1 MKRMLY
7 YMIFVLLLP
16 FHSLCQNLGIGTN
29 NPQSTL
35 DLRGNYRLGG
45 QNRFLTYDSL
55 SGKIGW
61 SNSFLYVPGGAQ
73 LIQHSASAEGLY
85 YANSSLQY
93 LNQIGNPVFST
104 NWNTGVSYF
113 SGRLG
118 IGTSNPLVKLHVQN
132 GISGASVFSIG
143 PLVTESS
150 GNNYLSFYTPDNFQ
164 SAILFEKQS
173 EVQSG
178 GIFYNNPA
186 APDGMLFR
194 NNNATRMWLTNAGN
208 FGIGGI
214 PDFPRLLVKD
224 GSAGTAFHRTGLAME
239 ANKSAYIN
247 IITPSSN
254 ESGVLFGT
262 SNDPASGGI
271 VYNNPGTPNG
281 MQFRTNGNNT
291 RMVLTSL
298 GRLGIGN
305 FDPGYILDVNGRM
318 RIRAGAD
325 INNTAGIWLN
335 NNANALASFIGMA
348 DDTHVGFYG
357 VVSGFN
363 FSMNTNSG
371 ALKLNG
377 SEGTP
382 GQVITSN
389 GSSSQQWKSPTKFI
403 YDNTVIKVQN
413 SDMTVSGAP
422 TAIPNLTHT
431 LTVPANA
438 KALVSM
444 SLNTQTTNCAFCGSS
459 RVFVAVQ
466 LDGNTLTNF
475 FRDVGNNRIKI
486 FRAEYV
492 IPLTAG
498 THTIR
503 LLAYGTGPTTTILG
517 TSTFQSNM
525 IIEIIPETY

>member
-1 MKRMLY
+1 
-7 YMIFVLLLP
+7 MILLSVMPL
-16 FHSLCQNLGIGTN
+16 HSLGQNLGIGTN
-29 NPQSTL
+29 NPQATL
-35 DLRGNYRLGG
+35 DLRGNYRSGG
-45 QNRFLTYDSL
+45 QNSFLTYDSL

-61 SNSFLYVPGGAQ
+61 SNSFLYVPGFAQ

-85 YANSSLQY
+85 YTNSSLQY
-93 LNQIGNPVFST
+93 LNQLGNPVFST
-104 NWNTGVSYF
+104 NWNNGVSYF
-113 SGRLG
+113 GGKLG

-132 GISGASVFSIG
+132 GISGASVFSTG
-143 PLVTESS
+143 PFVTESS
-150 GNNYLSFYTPDNFQ
+150 GNNYMSFYTPDNFQ
-164 SAILFEKQS
+164 SAILFEKQGY
-173 EVQSG
+173 VQSG

-194 NNNATRMWLTNAGN
+194 GNNATRMWLTNGGN
-208 FGIGGI
+208 LGIGGI
-214 PDFPRLLVKD
+214 PDFPRLLVMD
-224 GSAGTAFHRTGLAME
+224 GSAGTAYHRTGLAME
-239 ANKSAYIN
+239 GNNSAYIN
-247 IITPSSN
+247 IITPSAN

-262 SNDPASGGI
+262 SNDAASGGI

-281 MQFRTNGNNT
+281 MQFRTNGNAT

-325 INNTAGIWLN
+325 ITNTAGIWLN
-335 NNANALASFIGMA
+335 NNVNALTAFVGMQ

-357 VVSGFN
+357 TVSGWGIA
-363 FSMNTNSG
+363 MNTNSG
-371 ALKLNG
+371 ALRING

-389 GSSSQQWKSPTKFI
+389 GASAQQWKSPTKFI

-413 SDMTVSGAP
+413 ADLTVSGAP
-422 TAIPNLTHT
+422 TPLPNLTHT
-431 LTVPANA
+431 FTVPANA

-444 SLNTQTTNCAFCGSS
+444 SLNTGTTACTFCGSS

-475 FRDVGNNRIKI
+475 FRDVGNNRTKI

-498 THTIR
+498 SHTIR
-503 LLAYGTGPTTTILG
+503 LLVSGTGPTTKVFG

-525 IIEIIPETY
+525 IIEVIPETF

>member
-1 MKRMLY
+1 
-7 YMIFVLLLP
+7 MIFVLLLP
-16 FHSLCQNLGIGTN
+16 FHSLSQNLGIGTN
-29 NPQSTL
+29 NPQATL

-45 QNRFLTYDSL
+45 QNRFLTFDSL

-61 SNSFLYVPGGAQ
+61 SNSFLYVPVDAQ

-104 NWNTGVSYF
+104 NFNTGAGYF

-118 IGTSNPLVKLHVQN
+118 IGTNNPAVKLHVQN
-132 GISGASVFSIG
+132 GVSGASVFFPG

-164 SAILFEKQS
+164 SAILFEKQGQ
-173 EVQSG
+173 VQSG

-186 APDGMLFR
+186 VPDGLIFR
-194 NNNATRMWLTNAGN
+194 GNNATRMSLTNAGN
-208 FGIGGI
+208 LGIGGI
-214 PDFPRLLVKD
+214 PDVSRLLVMD
-224 GSAGTAFHRTGLAME
+224 GSTGTTYHRTGLSME
-239 ANKSAYIN
+239 RNGSAYIN
-247 IITPSSN
+247 IITPSAN
-254 ESGVLFGT
+254 ESGIFFGT
-262 SNDPASGGI
+262 SNDAASGGI
-271 VYNNPGTPNG
+271 IYNNPGTPNG
-281 MQFRTNGNNT
+281 MQFRTNGNAT

-325 INNTAGIWLN
+325 INNTAGLWLN
-335 NNANALASFIGMA
+335 NNSNALAAFVGMTA

-357 VVSGFN
+357 VGSGFN
-363 FSMNTNSG
+363 FAMNTNSG
-371 ALKLNG
+371 ALMING

-389 GSSSQQWKSPTKFI
+389 GASSQQWKSPTKFI

-413 SDMTVSGAP
+413 SDLIVSGAP
-422 TAIPNLTHT
+422 TPLPNLTHT
-431 LTVPANA
+431 FTVPGNA

-444 SLNTQTTNCAFCGSS
+444 SLNTETTACSFCGSS
-459 RVFVAVQ
+459 RMFVAIQ
-466 LDGNTLTNF
+466 LDGATLTNF
-475 FRDVGNNRIKI
+475 YRDVGNGRTKI

-492 IPLTAG
+492 VPLTAG

-503 LLAYGTGPTTTILG
+503 LLVNGTGPTTKIFG
-517 TSTFQSNM
+517 TSNFQSNM
-525 IIEIIPETY
+525 IIEVIPETY

>member
-1 MKRMLY
+1 MIY
-7 YMIFVLLLP
+7 YMIFALLLP
-16 FHSLCQNLGIGTN
+16 FHSLSQNLGIGTN
-29 NPQSTL
+29 NPQATL
-35 DLRGNYRLGG
+35 DLRGNYRSGG
-45 QNRFLTYDSL
+45 QNSFLSYDSL

-93 LNQIGNPVFST
+93 LNQLGNPVFST
-104 NWNTGVSYF
+104 NWINGTSYF
-113 SGRLG
+113 SGKLG
-118 IGTSNPLVKLHVQN
+118 IGTSNPLAKLHVQT
-132 GISGASVFSIG
+132 GISGASVFSSG
-143 PLVTESS
+143 PFVTESS

-164 SAILFEKQS
+164 SAILFEKQGY
-173 EVQSG
+173 VQSG

-186 APDGMLFR
+186 SPDGIIFR
-194 NNNATRMWLTNAGN
+194 GNNATRMTLTNAGN
-208 FGIGGI
+208 LGIGAV
-214 PDFPRLLVKD
+214 PDFPRLLVMD
-224 GSAGTAFHRTGLAME
+224 GSSGTTFHRTGLTME
-239 ANKSAYIN
+239 RNGSAYIN
-247 IITPSSN
+247 IITPDAN

-262 SNDPASGGI
+262 SSNAASGGI

-281 MQFRTNGNNT
+281 MQFRTNGNAT

-305 FDPGYILDVNGRM
+305 FDPGYILDVNRRM

-335 NNANALASFIGMA
+335 NNANALTAFMGMQ

-357 VVSGFN
+357 TVSGWGI
-363 FSMNTNSG
+363 SMNTNSG
-371 ALKLNG
+371 ALKING
-377 SEGTP
+377 TEGTP

-389 GSSSQQWKSPTKFI
+389 GASAQQWKSPTKFI
-403 YDNTVIKVQN
+403 YDNTVMKVQN
-413 SDMTVSGAP
+413 VDLTLSGAP
-422 TAIPNLTHT
+422 TALPNLTHT
-431 LTVPANA
+431 FTVPANA

-444 SLNTQTTNCAFCGSS
+444 SLNTQTIACTLCGSS
-459 RVFVAVQ
+459 RVFVAIEV
-466 LDGNTLTNF
+466 DGLFITNF
-475 FRDVGNNRIKI
+475 FRDIGNNRIKV

-492 IPLTAG
+492 VSLTAG

-503 LLAYGTGPTTTILG
+503 LVTYGTGPSTKIWG

-525 IIEIIPETY
+525 IIEVIPETF